1 MQATITNKY
10 EGIDINALSKQEL
23 QSYKKNL
30 ECDISWIEHE
40 LYQLSKGGDHDEK
53 LDEMNECKNLLNQV
67 IKKLSF

>member
-40 LYQLSKGGDHDEK
+40 LSQLSNGDNYDEK
-53 LDEMNECKNLLNQV
+53 LDQMNTC
-67 IKKLSF
+67 KKLLSKVISKV

>member
-40 LYQLSKGGDHDEK
+40 LSQLSNSDNCDEK
-53 LDEMNECKNLLNQV
+53 LDQMNTY
-67 IKKLSF
+67 KKLLSKVISKV

>member
-40 LYQLSKGGDHDEK
+40 LSQLSNSDNFDEK
-53 LDEMNECKNLLNQV
+53 LDQMNTC
-67 IKKLSF
+67 KKLLSKVISKV

>member
-40 LYQLSKGGDHDEK
+40 LSQLSNGDNCDEK
-53 LDEMNECKNLLNQV
+53 LDQMNTC
-67 IKKLSF
+67 KKLLSKVISKV